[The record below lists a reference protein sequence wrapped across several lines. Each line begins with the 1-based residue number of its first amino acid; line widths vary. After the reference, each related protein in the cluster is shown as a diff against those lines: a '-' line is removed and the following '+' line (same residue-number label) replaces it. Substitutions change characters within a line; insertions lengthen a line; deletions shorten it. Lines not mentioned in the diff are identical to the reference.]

1 MDKQMKVIK
10 YQSDEGSRIGL
21 LVSTTTKYHH
31 VLLIDNPI
39 RIRKL
44 VKSEGRYFSDVEYKG
59 EPYPVN
65 RAKRHI
71 KRIIKKWHGSMR
83 NVSDAVKAVFDD

>member
-1 MDKQMKVIK
+1 MKVIK

-21 LVSTTTKYHH
+21 LVSTTTKYHY

-44 VKSEGRYFSDVEYKG
+44 VKSEGRYFSDVEYKN
-59 EPYPVN
+59 EPYPVS

-83 NVSDAVKAVFDD
+83 NVSDGVKAVFND